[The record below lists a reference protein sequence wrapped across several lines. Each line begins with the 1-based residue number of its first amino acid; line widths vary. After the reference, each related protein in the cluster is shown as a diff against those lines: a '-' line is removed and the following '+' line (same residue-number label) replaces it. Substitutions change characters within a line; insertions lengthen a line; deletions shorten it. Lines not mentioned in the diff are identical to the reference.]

1 MEVKKNKK
9 ERWYMIKLRLWANIV
24 NIIIVFSTMVFMLG
38 IIFGFIS
45 EGLVREILPVI
56 LPFSIIYIIY
66 NLYALY
72 KTHIKKINTSLE
84 TSMKRNDDDERGK
97 DD

>member
-1 MEVKKNKK
+1 
-9 ERWYMIKLRLWANIV
+9 MIKLRLWANIT

-45 EGLVREILPVI
+45 ESLVRDILPVI
-56 LPFSIIYIIY
+56 LPFSIVYIIY
-66 NLYALY
+66 NLYALH
-72 KTHIKKINTSLE
+72 KTHIQNINTSLE

>member
-1 MEVKKNKK
+1 
-9 ERWYMIKLRLWANIV
+9 MIKLRLWANI
-24 NIIIVFSTMVFMLG
+24 IIILSTMVFMLG
-38 IIFGFIS
+38 VIFGFMS
-45 EGLVREILPVI
+45 ESLVREILPVI

-66 NLYALY
+66 NLYALL
-72 KTHIKKINTSLE
+72 KTHKQSINTSLE

>member
-1 MEVKKNKK
+1 
-9 ERWYMIKLRLWANIV
+9 MIKLRLWANI
-24 NIIIVFSTMVFMLG
+24 IIILSTMVFMLG
-38 IIFGFIS
+38 VIFGFMS
-45 EGLVREILPVI
+45 ESLVREILPVI

-66 NLYALY
+66 NLCALL
-72 KTHIKKINTSLE
+72 KTHKQSINTSLE

>member
-1 MEVKKNKK
+1 
-9 ERWYMIKLRLWANIV
+9 MIKLRLWANIV

>member
-1 MEVKKNKK
+1 
-9 ERWYMIKLRLWANIV
+9 MIKLRLWANIA
-24 NIIIVFSTMVFMLG
+24 NIIIVVSTMVFMLG

-45 EGLVREILPVI
+45 ESLVREILPVI

-66 NLYALY
+66 NLYALL
-72 KTHIKKINTSLE
+72 KTHIQSINTNLE
-84 TSMKRNDDDERGK
+84 TSMKRNDDNERGK